1 MASVEER
8 RQLEF
13 FADVYNSVNE
23 PTIIS
28 FKHDKFQE
36 SPDAICTLSNDEK
49 KAIELTSVG
58 APKGT
63 TARKTPHKNPDLSP
77 LVRILNRKLSYDYR
91 EEGVSGVWLLVHMR
105 LTLPRDLVE
114 EAVSEIIIPSRFEK
128 VFLEWPVP
136 PDDPLDD
143 GTEEKININILEL
156 PIFKHWSPNL
166 PKPIH
171 KETLNNSL
179 K

>member
-58 APKGT
+58 APKGSS
-63 TARKTPHKNPDLSP
+63 ARKTPHKNPDLSP

-105 LTLPRDLVE
+105 LTLPRDMVE
-114 EAVSEIIIPSRFEK
+114 EAVSEIIIPERFEK
-128 VFLEWPVP
+128 IFLEWPIP
-136 PDDPLDD
+136 FDASSHDQN
-143 GTEEKININILEL
+143 ININILEL
-156 PIFKHWSPNL
+156 PTLKHWSPNL
-166 PKPIH
+166 PKPSH
-171 KETLNNSL
+171 
-179 K
+179 

>member
-1 MASVEER
+1 MASVIER
-8 RQLEF
+8 RQLAF

-91 EEGVSGVWLLVHMR
+91 EDGVSGVWLLVHMR

-114 EAVSEIIIPSRFEK
+114 EAVSDIVIPSRFEK

-136 PDDPLDD
+136 FDSSSGLAEGHDQQ
-143 GTEEKININILEL
+143 KISINVLEL
-156 PIFKHWSPNL
+156 PTFKHWSPNL

-171 KETLNNSL
+171 
-179 K
+179 

>member
-1 MASVEER
+1 MASDLER

-58 APKGT
+58 APKGSS
-63 TARKTPHKNPDLSP
+63 ARKTPHKNPDLSP

-91 EEGVSGVWLLVHMR
+91 EEGITGVWLLVHMR
-105 LTLPRDLVE
+105 LTLPRDMVE
-114 EAVSEIIIPSRFEK
+114 EAVSEIIIPPRFEK

-136 PDDPLDD
+136 PCVGSEDDEDQ
-143 GTEEKININILEL
+143 KININILEL

-166 PKPIH
+166 PKPSH
-171 KETLNNSL
+171 
-179 K
+179 